1 MVEDLSGRRRDPD
14 GGRRWVAAAEVGA
27 ILRAILLAAVA
38 LAIGALVASQVDGR
52 VQPAAAAPVSAR

>member
-1 MVEDLSGRRRDPD
+1 MVEELSGRRRAPG
-14 GGRRWVAAAEVGA
+14 GGRRWVEAGEVGA

-52 VQPAAAAPVSAR
+52 VQPAAAAPVTAR